1 MEIEKK
7 IAAVPVDR
15 NGRPTGSLPKMTKV
29 TASEPAKK
37 A

>member
-1 MEIEKK
+1 MEIVKK

-15 NGRPTGSLPKMTKV
+15 NGRPSGSLPKMTKV
-29 TASEPAKK
+29 TAPEPTKK